1 MFNIQKAVSRLNFAP
16 KLNEIEITD
25 IKNGIGGFTP
35 KADKPASF
43 AALKETLK
51 KAGYTLASAT
61 VVVSGKLERDGT
73 IWSITAATSGQR
85 FFLEGNG
92 VEQSPGA
99 EPNTET
105 EITGDWKTV
114 GEGKN
119 TREVITPLPVKRAQQ
134 PPNDG
139 TEKAASITG
148 TELTKLTELV
158 DVISGES
165 LSGSPLPV
173 APIRTTSPGLTVY
186 RGGAFTPRYIYTRQQ
201 LGALRVDRHTLLLG
215 FSYTPTPKL
224 QLEAEIPVTRISV
237 KERSVS
243 ADGEGVGNITLS
255 GKYRFFRKVEEW
267 GDRQAAVRFGLELP
281 TGQKG
286 APGEGRLQAP
296 AFVRGQLSPISGG
309 FSPHADLAYS
319 QAKGRLIFGGNIEGV
334 WRSERD
340 GFRTGHELRINTDLE
355 YIVFPFKYD
364 QPGGEVF
371 AILETSFIRRGTG
384 RVSGAVVPGSRSTEY
399 YLAPGIQY
407 AAHPRFVIEASVQL
421 PVVRDTGP
429 LVLRIERSVLL
440 GVRLL
445 Y

>member
-25 IKNGIGGFTP
+25 IKKGIGVFTP

-61 VVVSGKLERDGT
+61 IAVSGKLEHDGSV
-73 IWSITAATSGQR
+73 WSIAVGTSGQR
-85 FFLEGNG
+85 FFLEGDG
-92 VEQSPGA
+92 VERSIGA
-99 EPNTET
+99 APNTEA
-105 EITGDWKTV
+105 EVAGNWKSV
-114 GEGKN
+114 GEGRN
-119 TREVITPLPVKRAQQ
+119 TREVITPLPVKKVQQ
-134 PPNDG
+134 QPNDG
-139 TEKAASITG
+139 AAKKAGITA
-148 TELTKLTELV
+148 TELV
-158 DVISGES
+158 DVTSGEP
-165 LSGSPLPV
+165 LTGFPLPV

-186 RGGAFTPRYIYTRQQ
+186 RGGALTPRYLYTRQR

-237 KERSVS
+237 KERAVS

-281 TGQKG
+281 TGQTG

-309 FSPHADLAYS
+309 FSPHVDLAYS

-334 WRSERD
+334 FRYERD

-355 YIVFPFKYD
+355 YVVFPFKYD
-364 QPGGEVF
+364 RPGGEVF
-371 AILETSFIRRGTG
+371 AILETNFIRRGGG
-384 RVSGAVVPGSRSTEY
+384 RVGGAAAPGSRSTEY

-407 AAHPRFVIEASVQL
+407 AAHPRFVVEASLQL

-429 LVLRIERSVLL
+429 LVLRIERSLLL
-440 GVRLL
+440 GVRFL